1 MPDKV
6 PAEELPILENLVSIR
21 NRLSA
26 IKRDK
31 ASYMRSKDIYP
42 LWNEA
47 RDQLSKLKE
56 IRGFEIAPKDKRN
69 RLDDLLE
76 DVFMLLSL
84 SFLSVGKCKETPA
97 VYAQVVAMKQC
108 FDQLAEAGVYSE
120 EFLAPYVERL
130 DEFGRMINVDKE
142 QGKLDDLTLRILEN
156 RYTQCRTL
164 LDKLHCII
172 RDIEPDLVPIR
183 DKLLKIRRDMANI
196 ASQRN
201 FTAADIYPLQK
212 KLRHIDSKR
221 EDGVFLKHDDGR
233 IPAGQA
239 AVVGLLE
246 SVFDGAHD
254 LIIAAE
260 SPNGTI
266 EPLRLRLYEIK
277 CQLERL
283 QLTHKWTLRE
293 TDLFTH
299 LMQLQE
305 INRMRQNG
313 QFLDEAGKLVEGQTV
328 LILLLHKCS
337 RLIVTLMGESVP
349 VSEVLMPVYNQLTT
363 LKQCLESVASCGA
376 PCSRREL
383 YPYAMKLS
391 SIVQSQENGVFKDAD
406 GGIPQGQAICSNLLY
421 ECNEIMDRLREK
433 ATEDE

>member
-1 MPDKV
+1 
-6 PAEELPILENLVSIR
+6 
-21 NRLSA
+21 
-26 IKRDK
+26 
-31 ASYMRSKDIYP
+31 
-42 LWNEA
+42 
-47 RDQLSKLKE
+47 
-56 IRGFEIAPKDKRN
+56 
-69 RLDDLLE
+69 
-76 DVFMLLSL
+76 
-84 SFLSVGKCKETPA
+84 
-97 VYAQVVAMKQC
+97 
-108 FDQLAEAGVYSE
+108 
-120 EFLAPYVERL
+120 
-130 DEFGRMINVDKE
+130 
-142 QGKLDDLTLRILEN
+142 
-156 RYTQCRTL
+156 
-164 LDKLHCII
+164 
-172 RDIEPDLVPIR
+172 
-183 DKLLKIRRDMANI
+183 MANI

-313 QFLDEAGKLVEGQTV
+313 QFLDEAGKPVEGQTV

-376 PCSRREL
+376 PCSS
-383 YPYAMKLS
+383 K
-391 SIVQSQENGVFKDAD
+391 F
-406 GGIPQGQAICSNLLY
+406 
-421 ECNEIMDRLREK
+421 
-433 ATEDE
+433 

>member
-6 PAEELPILENLVSIR
+6 PPEELPILEAMVSIR

-26 IKRDK
+26 LKRDR

-42 LWNEA
+42 LWDEA
-47 RDQLSKLKE
+47 KEQLFKLKG
-56 IRGFEIAPKDKRN
+56 IRGCDISPTEHRN
-69 RLDDLLE
+69 RLDDLCE

-84 SFLSVGKCKETPA
+84 GFLSVGKCKETPA

-108 FDQLAEAGVYSE
+108 FDQLEEAGVYSE
-120 EFLAPYVERL
+120 EFLEPYVKRLNDFGQMIKVDEVNGLL
-130 DEFGRMINVDKE
+130 DE
-142 QGKLDDLTLRILEN
+142 QTLRILN
-156 RYTQCRTL
+156 VRYNQCCSIM
-164 LDKLHCII
+164 DNLHLII
-172 RDIEPDLVPIR
+172 RDIDPDLIPIR
-183 DKLLKIRRDMANI
+183 DKLLSIRREMANI
-196 ASQRN
+196 ASHRKIS
-201 FTAADIYPLQK
+201 AADVYPLQK

-221 EDGVFLKHDDGR
+221 IDGVFLKHEDGL

-246 SVFDGAHD
+246 NVFDCAHD

-260 SPNGTI
+260 SPNGTV
-266 EPLRLRLYEIK
+266 EPLRLRLLEIK

-305 INRMRQNG
+305 INRMRVNRQFVDENG
-313 QFLDEAGKLVEGQTV
+313 KPVEGQIV
-328 LILLLHKCS
+328 LIFLMHKCS

-363 LKQCLESVASCGA
+363 LKKCLESVSGCGA

-383 YPYAMKLS
+383 YPYTMKLQ
-391 SIVQSQENGVFKDAD
+391 SIVQSQDNGVFKDAD
-406 GGIPQGQAICSNLLY
+406 GGIPQGQATCSSLLNDCH
-421 ECNEIMDRLREK
+421 ELLDKLRAK
-433 ATEDE
+433 AVDED

>member
-1 MPDKV
+1 MSPR
-6 PAEELPILENLVSIR
+6 PSELPILENLVSIR

-120 EFLAPYVERL
+120 EFLAPYVDRL
-130 DEFGRMINVDKE
+130 DEFGRMIKVDKE

-156 RYTQCRTL
+156 R
-164 LDKLHCII
+164 
-172 RDIEPDLVPIR
+172 VPIR
-183 DKLLKIRRDMANI
+183 DKLLKIRRSMANI
-196 ASQRN
+196 ASQRK

-266 EPLRLRLYEIK
+266 EPLRLRLFEIK

-313 QFLDEAGKLVEGQTV
+313 QFLDEAGKPVEGQTV

>member
-1 MPDKV
+1 MPNKV
-6 PAEELPILENLVSIR
+6 PEAELPILETLVSIR

-47 RDQLSKLKE
+47 RDQLAKLKD
-56 IRGFEIAPKDKRN
+56 IRGAEITPAIKRN

-84 SFLSVGKCKETPA
+84 SFLSVGKCNETPA

-108 FDQLAEAGVYSE
+108 FDQLTEAGVYSE
-120 EFLAPYVERL
+120 EFLAPYVVRL
-130 DEFGRMINVDKE
+130 DDFGRMIKADEEKDF
-142 QGKLDDLTLRILEN
+142 LDDLTLRILNN
-156 RYTQCRTL
+156 RYTQCRSI
-164 LDKLHCII
+164 LDSLQKII
-172 RDIEPDLVPIR
+172 QDIDPELVPIR
-183 DKLLKIRRDMANI
+183 EKLFRIRKDLAGI
-196 ASQRN
+196 ASQRKY
-201 FTAADIYPLQK
+201 TPADIYPYQK

-221 EDGVFLKHDDGR
+221 VDGVFIKREDGSEV
-233 IPAGQA
+233 AGQA
-239 AVVGLLE
+239 AVVSLLE
-246 SVFDGAHD
+246 KITAGTED
-254 LIIAAE
+254 LIVAVE
-260 SPNGTI
+260 NPNGTV
-266 EPLRLRLYEIK
+266 EPLRQRLLEIR
-277 CQLERL
+277 CHLERL

-305 INRMRQNG
+305 INRMRVDQR
-313 QFLDEAGKLVEGQTV
+313 FVDEEGKPVEGQTV

-337 RLIVTLMGESVP
+337 RMIVTLMGESVP
-349 VSEVLMPVYNQLTT
+349 VSEVLMPVFNQLNT

-383 YPYAMKLS
+383 YPYSMKLS
-391 SIVQSQENGVFKDAD
+391 SIAESQENGIFKDAE
-406 GGIPQGQAICSNLLY
+406 GGIPQGQAMCSTLLSDCY
-421 ECNEIMDRLREK
+421 DLLERLRAN
-433 ATEDE
+433 ATDEE